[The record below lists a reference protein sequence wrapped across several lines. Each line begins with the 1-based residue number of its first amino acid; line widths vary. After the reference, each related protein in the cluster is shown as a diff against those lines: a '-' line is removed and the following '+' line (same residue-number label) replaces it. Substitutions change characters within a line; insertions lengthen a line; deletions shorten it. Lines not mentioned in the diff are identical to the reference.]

1 MKLRF
6 SLLILMA
13 LFHGRAAAQVGFYG
27 VVNAT
32 VQNTVEATSQPAYF
46 GNTDFRVSPTLGLS
60 IQKTKALHLIH
71 VSLLSSNVRIIDRG
85 YFHTQF
91 LSAGYT
97 RLIPKE
103 ARGKQVFVGYG
114 LDVSTSVA
122 QTRSAYATLATLEE
136 GGFGE
141 VIKFTP
147 YFQSRI
153 PLSASTAAFSRF
165 LDVKVGV
172 DLFGISQ
179 GNGVYSSM
187 YFMSVGLGFLKET
200 KKR

>member
-1 MKLRF
+1 MKLSV

-13 LFHGRAAAQVGFYG
+13 LLHGRAAAQVGVYG

-32 VQNTVEATSQPAYF
+32 VQNTVQGAGQPAYF
-46 GNTDFRVSPTLGLS
+46 GNTDFRVSPTIGLS
-60 IQKTKALHLIH
+60 IQKTKALHLIN

-85 YFHTQF
+85 YFHTLF

-97 RLIPKE
+97 RFIPKE
-103 ARGKQVFVGYG
+103 VRERQVYVGYG
-114 LDVSTSVA
+114 LDVSTSVT
-122 QTRSAYATLATLEE
+122 QTRSSYTTLTTLEE

-147 YFQSRI
+147 YVQSRI
-153 PLSASTAAFSRF
+153 PLTTSATGLGYF
-165 LDVKVGV
+165 LDVKAGV
-172 DLFGISQ
+172 DFFGISQ
-179 GNGVYSSM
+179 GNGTYNSM
-187 YFMSVGLGFLKET
+187 YFMSFGLGFLKET

>member
-13 LFHGRAAAQVGFYG
+13 LFHGRAAAQVGVYG

-32 VQNTVEATSQPAYF
+32 VQNTVQGAGQPAYF
-46 GNTDFRVSPTLGLS
+46 GNTEFRVSPTLGLS
-60 IQKTKALHLIH
+60 IQKAKALHLIN
-71 VSLLSSNVRIIDRG
+71 VSLLASNVRIIDRG
-85 YFHTQF
+85 YYYTQF

-103 ARGKQVFVGYG
+103 VRERQVYVGYG

-141 VIKFTP
+141 VVKFTP

-187 YFMSVGLGFLKET
+187 YFMSFGLGFLKET